1 MFIKCLQYI
10 NRLYTSFA
18 QQTVIIHIETRKQG
32 RSNMKIRDLLYVLFN
47 LEKVGI
53 FTDTEDVWSGY
64 ACAIPQEY
72 YDSDIDVV
80 IGIQIVHLYLY

>member
-1 MFIKCLQYI
+1 
-10 NRLYTSFA
+10 
-18 QQTVIIHIETRKQG
+18 
-32 RSNMKIRDLLYVLFN
+32 MKIRDLLYVLFS

-80 IGIQIVHLYLY
+80 FSIRDRYSDSCTCIYIK